1 MEVNEMTALFLKL
14 VNMSIT
20 GSFLVAAVIV
30 LRLLLRKAPK
40 AIHCALWTMVAIRLI
55 CPFSPESA
63 LSLMPKQE
71 PITVETFQSK
81 PVTPSPNVEY
91 GYLAYESDSGEI
103 TYSGT
108 VTVDHTGGP
117 FPFLLWLTGIWL
129 AGMGL
134 MLLYAAESYLK
145 ICRKAAP
152 SIPIGNGVWICDRI
166 DTPFILGLIRPRIY
180 LPSALDS
187 KDADFVLAHERAHLA
202 RKDHWW
208 KPLGFA
214 LLGIYWFNP
223 VLWLA
228 YILLCRD
235 IEMACDEKVVK
246 TMGIDEKKSYAT
258 ALLNCSLPRH
268 WIAVC
273 PLAFGEVGVKQ
284 RVKNVL
290 HYKKP
295 AFWIILISVV
305 LCITAAV
312 CLLTDPASRIYL
324 YEIDDGRNYSD
335 LFANTDEIFLMKEG
349 EEYPAAHPDGVLNLL
364 DDITVRERP
373 LNRSREETRDKTHQ
387 VRLRDKLYLNFNWN
401 FTQVWIDNL
410 VKPSYTYRVNEP
422 GVLREMF
429 AIITGEK
436 FTITAMDVT
445 PTGMTAV
452 YSPRKVYES
461 DNILFE
467 PRHYFLEVWD
477 GSRWQRLD
485 AAGTDPVSIA
495 INTTEPERHQLDW
508 FHVYGVLPTGRY
520 RLGSDINFT
529 NITRT
534 SGIAHTLYA
543 EFSITDEAKI
553 WFYAPHDVGY
563 ASPLEDSSA
572 QLPGAEHITLHHS
585 CEDHQ
590 ITMETETGSEVIL
603 TGWPIFAAYFHD
615 LTGDGVDEVCTTVA
629 EGFGLIDIRVRVYD
643 CMEKKLY
650 ELEDRGSS
658 NYVLAVRSNRLV
670 VTRTAADGGDV
681 LETGLLSLSDDGQGL
696 TIVPLDNTFREIA
709 FATPP
714 VTISVEDIKPTGV
727 TMVFHQNN
735 ELIDGKLITGYDFFL
750 ERQENGRWIKLPAN
764 PVSYHPEKRYDIST
778 LHHHGIDWR
787 AQYGTLSPGQYRI
800 GKVIPLS
807 SAEDSGTTTVYA
819 EFTIGNVYTWFDGS
833 DEAAANDIPL
843 FGKDDITLI
852 RKDFTE
858 IQTMQSAGT
867 ATLLKGEPIR
877 NVFLT
882 DLTGDGI
889 SEICATVQRPSG
901 ISYVAVYDPSEGVT
915 RTLESPDD
923 IRYELR
929 ILNDQLV
936 VSEIL
941 HSTGAILTMG
951 ELALE
956 KHGVGEPASLQIL
969 PIDK

>member
-1 MEVNEMTALFLKL
+1 MTALFLKL

-20 GSFLVAAVIV
+20 ASWLVAAIIV

-40 AIHCALWTMVAIRLI
+40 AIHCALWAMVAIRLV
-55 CPFSPESA
+55 CPFSLESS
-63 LSLMPKQE
+63 LSLMPRQE
-71 PITVETFQSK
+71 PITQETFQAE
-81 PVTPSPNVEY
+81 PAVPSTSTEY
-91 GYLAYESDSGEI
+91 GIVAYESPGGEI
-103 TYSGT
+103 TYSGH
-108 VTVDHTGGP
+108 VTVNHIGGP
-117 FPFLLWLTGIWL
+117 FPTSLWLTGIWL
-129 AGMGL
+129 MGMGL
-134 MLLYAAESYLK
+134 MLIYVAESYLK

-152 SIPIGNGVWICDRI
+152 SIPIGNGVWICDHI
-166 DTPFILGLIRPRIY
+166 DTPFILGLFRPRIY

-187 KDADFVLAHERAHLA
+187 KDADFVLAHEQAHLK

-214 LLGIYWFNP
+214 LLSVYWFNP

-246 TMGIDEKKSYAT
+246 TMGIDEKKSYST

-268 WIAVC
+268 WIAAC

-312 CLLTDPASRIYL
+312 CLLTDPASRMYL

-335 LFANTDEIFLMKEG
+335 LFANTDEIFLIKEG
-349 EEYPAAHPDGVLNLL
+349 EEYPAADPDGVLNLL

-387 VRLRDKLYLNFNWN
+387 VRLRDKLYLNFSRN

-422 GVLREMF
+422 EVIRELF

-445 PTGMTAV
+445 STGMTAV
-452 YSPRKVYES
+452 YSPKSAYES
-461 DNILFE
+461 EDTINLDN
-467 PRHYFLEVWD
+467 YWLEVWD
-477 GSRWQRLD
+477 GSQWKKL
-485 AAGTDPVSIA
+485 
-495 INTTEPERHQLDW
+495 EPLEPWIPRHIQSTIILPDKERHILDW
-508 FHVYGVLPTGRY
+508 SVIHGPLPAGKYRVGRTLY
-520 RLGSDINFT
+520 FMD
-529 NITRT
+529 
-534 SGIAHTLYA
+534 SGIAHDLYA
-543 EFSITDEAKI
+543 EFSITDKAKI
-553 WFYAPHDVGY
+553 WFYSPQDAAHDN
-563 ASPLEDSSA
+563 PLEDSTA

-650 ELEDRGSS
+650 ELENRGSS

-670 VTRTAADGGDV
+670 VTRTAADRDEV
-681 LETGLLSLSDDGQGL
+681 LETGLLSLRDDSKEL
-696 TIVPLDNTFREIA
+696 TIVPLDNTFRETV

-714 VTISVEDIKPTGV
+714 VTITLEDVKPTGA
-727 TMVFHQNN
+727 TMLFHQNE
-735 ELIDGKLITGYDFFL
+735 ELIDGKLVTGYDFFL

-764 PVSYHPEKRYDIST
+764 AVSYHPEKRCDIST

-843 FGKDDITLI
+843 FGADDITLI
-852 RKDFTE
+852 RRDFRE
-858 IQTMQSAGT
+858 IQMMQSDGT
-867 ATLLKGEPIR
+867 ATLLNGEPIH

-889 SEICATVQRPSG
+889 SEVCATVQRASG
-901 ISYVAVYDPSEGVT
+901 IFYVAVYDPSEGVT
-915 RTLESPDD
+915 QTLESPDD
-923 IRYELR
+923 VGYELC
-929 ILNDQLV
+929 IQNDHLV
-936 VSEIL
+936 VSEIM
-941 HSTGAILTMG
+941 HRTGAVLTRG

-956 KHGVGEPASLQIL
+956 KHAVGEPASLQIL

>member
-1 MEVNEMTALFLKL
+1 MEVNEMTVLFLKL

-40 AIHCALWTMVAIRLI
+40 AIHCALWAMVAIRLI

-71 PITVETFQSK
+71 PITTESFQSE
-81 PVTPSPNVEY
+81 PVSPSPSVEH
-91 GYLAYESDSGEI
+91 GFVAYESPTGEI

-187 KDADFVLAHERAHLA
+187 ADADFVLAHERTHLN

-312 CLLTDPASRIYL
+312 CLLTDPASRMYL

-335 LFANTDEIFLMKEG
+335 LFTNTKDITLIKEG
-349 EEYPAAHPDGVLNLL
+349 EEFPVSYPSSVCHLL
-364 DDITVRERP
+364 DDITVREYP
-373 LNRSREETRDKTHQ
+373 INRSREETRDKTHQ
-387 VRLRDKLYLNFNWN
+387 VRLRDKLYLNFSRN

-422 GVLREMF
+422 EVIRELF

-452 YSPRKVYES
+452 YSPKSTYES
-461 DNILFE
+461 EDTLNIDN
-467 PRHYFLEVWD
+467 YWLEVWD
-477 GSRWQRLD
+477 GSQWKKLESLEPWIPRHIQ
-485 AAGTDPVSIA
+485 SA
-495 INTTEPERHQLDW
+495 IILPDKERHILDW
-508 FHVYGVLPTGRY
+508 SVIHGPLPVGKYRIGRTLY
-520 RLGSDINFT
+520 FMD
-529 NITRT
+529 
-534 SGIAHTLYA
+534 SGIAHDLYA
-543 EFSITDEAKI
+543 EFSIADKAKI
-553 WFYAPHDVGY
+553 WFYSPQDAAHDN
-563 ASPLEDSSA
+563 PLEDSAA

-590 ITMETETGSEVIL
+590 ITIETETGSEVIL

-658 NYVLAVRSNRLV
+658 NYVLAVRSNHLV
-670 VTRTAADGGDV
+670 VTRTAADRDEV

-696 TIVPLDNTFREIA
+696 TIVPLDNTFRETA

-882 DLTGDGI
+882 DLTRDGI
-889 SEICATVQRPSG
+889 SEVCATVQRESG

>member
-1 MEVNEMTALFLKL
+1 MTALFLKL

-40 AIHCALWTMVAIRLI
+40 AIHCALWAMVAIRLI

-63 LSLMPKQE
+63 LSLMPKHD
-71 PITVETFQSK
+71 PITTESFQSEL
-81 PVTPSPNVEY
+81 VSPSPSVEH
-91 GYLAYESDSGEI
+91 GFVAYESSTGEI

-145 ICRKAAP
+145 ICRKAVP

-187 KDADFVLAHERAHLA
+187 ADADFVLAHERAHLA

-268 WIAVC
+268 WIAAC

-312 CLLTDPASRIYL
+312 CLLTDPDSRMYL

-335 LFANTDEIFLMKEG
+335 LFTNTKDITLIKEG
-349 EEYPAAHPDGVLNLL
+349 EEFPVSYPSSVCHLL
-364 DDITVRERP
+364 DDITVREYP
-373 LNRSREETRDKTHQ
+373 INRSREETRDKTHQ
-387 VRLRDKLYLNFNWN
+387 VRLRDKLYLNFSRN

-452 YSPRKVYES
+452 YSPKSTYES
-461 DNILFE
+461 EDTLNIDN
-467 PRHYFLEVWD
+467 YWLEVWD
-477 GSRWQRLD
+477 GSQWKKLEPLEPWIPRHIQ
-485 AAGTDPVSIA
+485 SA
-495 INTTEPERHQLDW
+495 IILPDKERHILDW
-508 FHVYGVLPTGRY
+508 SVIHGPLPVGKYRIGRTLY
-520 RLGSDINFT
+520 FMD
-529 NITRT
+529 
-534 SGIAHTLYA
+534 SGIAHDLYA
-543 EFSITDEAKI
+543 EFSIADKAKI
-553 WFYAPHDVGY
+553 WFYSPQDAAHDN
-563 ASPLEDSSA
+563 PLEDSAA

-650 ELEDRGSS
+650 ELEDRGTS
-658 NYVLAVRSNRLV
+658 NYVLAVRSNHLV
-670 VTRTAADGGDV
+670 VTRTVADGGDV

-696 TIVPLDNTFREIA
+696 TIVPLDNTFRETA

-714 VTISVEDIKPTGV
+714 VTISVENIKPTGI

-764 PVSYHPEKRYDIST
+764 AVPYHPEKRCDIST

-833 DEAAANDIPL
+833 GEAAANDIPL
-843 FGKDDITLI
+843 FGTDDVTLI
-852 RKDFTE
+852 RRDFTE

-889 SEICATVQRPSG
+889 SEICATVQRASG

-941 HSTGAILTMG
+941 HSTGAILNMG